1 MIIIIPLTQY
11 NHMTILNVVCAY
23 VNLHLFL
30 QNPDIRSRFEKNLG
44 EKCPLECEQ
53 KYWEVDL
60 LSAEVEKKVN
70 ITFFPLL
77 QGACLI
83 PSSIPFSFLHPQA
96 ERIKYKRPTIVY
108 FLGLTKPLPLY
119 E

>member
-1 MIIIIPLTQY
+1 
-11 NHMTILNVVCAY
+11 LN
-23 VNLHLFL
+23 LFL

-70 ITFFPLL
+70 LAFFPLL
-77 QGACLI
+77 TAL
-83 PSSIPFSFLHPQA
+83 FSFPHLSPFLFFILKQ
-96 ERIKYKRPTIVY
+96 RGLNTKRPTTTIV
-108 FLGLTKPLPLY
+108 FVLGLTQCCGSGNPVPFLLRDPGWVKIQDPDPG
-119 E
+119 